1 MITKVKNRLWNGIK
15 NNQNEL
21 ILIIA
26 SFVYGITLLTLAY
39 GGYNNMTF
47 LSYLLH
53 PTIILLNILPIL
65 IGTLIIYNLCR
76 KLLFSFLSVGIVCY
90 IFSLINYFKLI
101 FRDDPFIFEDMIL
114 WREAGKFS
122 NSYKLFVN
130 FNVII
135 PFIILIGISILCKKF
150 HKNHSKKNYF
160 RRMIK
165 IFILVL
171 VSITLKSIYFN
182 DTIYSS
188 IENYQYLNR
197 WSGTQYFIARGF
209 IYPFL
214 HSISNSKETPP
225 AGYDEKTVLERLEN
239 YTLEDI
245 NLKVNIIAVM
255 REAYADFSKY
265 EIEGLDNSC
274 YDLYHQLRDESIH
287 GDLIVNAFGGG
298 TIDTERGFLTGSIK
312 LKDFRT
318 YTNSYVWYFRQQG
331 YTTQGIHPFYK
342 WMYNR
347 ENVNE
352 YLGFETYRFYEND
365 FENMTDAYYPS
376 DKLFYNEIWRDY
388 IANRE
393 SGKPFFSY
401 NLNVQ
406 SHGPYNIENYIGNY
420 LWFDGNYSQECKNS
434 MNNYLNSIHDSDEQL
449 LNFVK
454 RLREAE
460 EPIILVTFGD
470 HLPWQGDGN
479 IFYKEMGL
487 DFSLD
492 SDELIRKQYTEE
504 YLIWANDA
512 AKKLLNN
519 DFLGEGPTISP
530 CYLMNYLFEECG
542 WQGNEY
548 MQKMTYEMKRFPV
561 ISSSY
566 LNIYK
571 IDDEFVHDIP
581 ENYIDE
587 FNEIMN
593 IQYYWRNHFLYKDIK
608 DDTENIENEDST
620 TYSQNYIGEI
630 KIKVDNVDNDE
641 ITFVNNTDSSQS
653 LLYAWYVNEKKGEDY
668 ENIYQQWY
676 TNENI
681 FKYQFSQDKE
691 YSIIAFIKGSENE
704 DLFKYKEVAIINYD
718 HKKKE
723 WVIKLYEK

>member
-1 MITKVKNRLWNGIK
+1 MITKVKSGLLNCIK

-21 ILIIA
+21 ILIVA
-26 SFVYGITLLTLAY
+26 SFIYGIALLILAY

-53 PTIILLNILPIL
+53 PTIILLNVFPIL
-65 IGTLIIYNLCR
+65 ISSLIIYKLCR
-76 KLLFSFLSVGIVCY
+76 KILFSFLSVGIIYY

-114 WREAGKFS
+114 WREAGQFS

-135 PFIILIGISILCKKF
+135 PFIILIGISILCRKF
-150 HKNHSKKNYF
+150 HKNPSKKNYF
-160 RRMIK
+160 RRMIE
-165 IFILVL
+165 IFVLVL
-171 VSITLKSIYFN
+171 ACMMLKPVYFS

-225 AGYDEKTVLERLEN
+225 EGYDEKMVLEKLEN
-239 YTLEDI
+239 YISEDI

-255 REAYADFSKY
+255 REAYTDFSKY

-298 TIDTERGFLTGSIK
+298 TIDTERCFLTGSIK

-318 YTNSYVWYFRQQG
+318 YTNSYVWYLKQQG
-331 YTTQGIHPFYK
+331 YTTHGIHPFYK
-342 WMYNR
+342 WSYNR
-347 ENVNE
+347 ENVNK

-365 FENMTDAYYPS
+365 FENMTNAYYPP
-376 DKLFYNEIWRDY
+376 DNLFYDEIWRDY
-388 IANRE
+388 IANKE

-406 SHGPYNIENYIGNY
+406 SHGPYNIENYTGDT

-434 MNNYLNSIHDSDEQL
+434 MNNYLNLIYDSDKQL
-449 LNFVK
+449 LDFIEH
-454 RLREAE
+454 LREAE
-460 EPIILVTFGD
+460 EPIILLTFGD

-487 DFSLD
+487 DFSVA

-542 WQGNEY
+542 WKGNEY
-548 MQKMTYEMKRFPV
+548 MQKMTYEMKKFPV
-561 ISSSY
+561 ISSDY

-571 IDDEFVHDIP
+571 IDNEFVHDVP
-581 ENYIDE
+581 EKYLNE
-587 FNEIMN
+587 FNEIMS
-593 IQYYWRNHFLYKDIK
+593 IQYYWRNHFLYK
-608 DDTENIENEDST
+608 EYIENMNRP
-620 TYSQNYIGEI
+620 QNYIEEI
-630 KIKVDNVDNDE
+630 KVKVDNIENDE
-641 ITFVNNTDSSQS
+641 ITFINNTASSQS
-653 LLYAWYVNEKKGEDY
+653 LVYAWYVNEKKGEDY
-668 ENIYQQWY
+668 ECIYSQWY
-676 TNENI
+676 TTENN

-691 YSIIAFIKGSENE
+691 YSITAFVKGSENE
-704 DLFKYKEVAIINYD
+704 NLFKYKQVGVINYD
-718 HKKKE
+718 HKKNK
-723 WVIKLYEK
+723 WIIKIE